1 MDQLSLKQMSLSDS
15 KDDKLNASQEAE
27 EAEKRRLA
35 QLQCSIDNRDACLMC
50 SG

>member
-1 MDQLSLKQMSLSDS
+1 MSLSES
-15 KDDKLNASQEAE
+15 KDDKFDSTKEAE
-27 EAEKRRLA
+27 EAEQRRLA